1 MKMKLNIVEPYGF
14 KHWTMGVHVVLP
26 MGFTKPVFIGPGVWG
41 VISGGTMRRFN
52 SGWITWK
59 RSWATR
65 RTSTRLTWR
74 SWRQVSL
81 LRKTWKLV
89 LVSSDTGM
97 MLNYLL
103 YYIYTH
109 VYINMDTFF
118 VGRISYF
125 SYFWPKK
132 YYASFFPW
140 FAILVSTLQKKQLQ
154 LQLSGHAHWKYRPD
168 PPLDHQSILKTG
180 FLWRTLNVPFWNT
193 WKNP

>member
-1 MKMKLNIVEPYGF
+1 MDLSIEQWGSTWFCQWGLPSLFLLGQGF
-14 KHWTMGVHVVLP
+14 
-26 MGFTKPVFIGPGVWG
+26 GVWSAEAPC
-41 VISGGTMRRFN
+41 VASTAGGLLGKDHGRLGGQAHGSHEEAGGRFLC
-52 SGWITWK
+52 WEK
-59 RSWATR
+59 
-65 RTSTRLTWR
+65 
-74 SWRQVSL
+74 
-81 LRKTWKLV
+81 KTWKLV

-168 PPLDHQSILKTG
+168 PPLDHQSILKIG